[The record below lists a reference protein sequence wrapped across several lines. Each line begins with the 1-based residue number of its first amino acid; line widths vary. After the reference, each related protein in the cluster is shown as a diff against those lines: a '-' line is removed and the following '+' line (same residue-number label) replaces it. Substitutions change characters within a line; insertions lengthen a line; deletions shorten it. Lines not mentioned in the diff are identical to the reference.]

1 MQGTSKRQVN
11 AEELLAELKR
21 VLESSTSAPN
31 VPPPSALTISK
42 SSSVGRESRRSQIDK
57 RSDRPIKANADNSIG
72 QPSDI
77 QKSAKPS
84 SRSWKLTAGGLALAG
99 AATICA
105 NFALM
110 NKTPNLPKREFSVV
124 ATEGLVRPQNEQT
137 LEPSSDS
144 RSLMQDNRQ
153 AGLLQVGNLETRPDV
168 STAPANSS
176 LLPAV
181 GEAEVDA
188 PHPASFGLE
197 STAPAFMPAPPNP
210 AATPGAS
217 QMVRPDG
224 TPIATVPSSPASTD
238 SAPLAETPKS
248 NAMPTAHVSNES
260 ARPSPPKIGST
271 KRPLGKTSLKKP
283 AKSAKVSA
291 KPVAQVERRSTLPA
305 RPKEPE
311 SSPQPA
317 QDTGNPTAVA
327 PVTATTIEQRFA
339 DGMTHAFSYMMHL
352 PGALV
357 PHPADPNADAH

>member
-11 AEELLAELKR
+11 AEEMLAELKR

-57 RSDRPIKANADNSIG
+57 RSDRPLEANADRSIG

-110 NKTPNLPKREFSVV
+110 NKAPNLPKREFSVV

-144 RSLMQDNRQ
+144 RSLMQDSRQ
-153 AGLLQVGNLETRPDV
+153 TGLFQVGNLETRPDV

-181 GEAEVDA
+181 GESEVDA
-188 PHPASFGLE
+188 PHPASLGLE
-197 STAPAFMPAPPNP
+197 STAPAFTP
-210 AATPGAS
+210 ATPGAS

-238 SAPLAETPKS
+238 WAPLAETPKP
-248 NAMPTAHVSNES
+248 NAMLTAHTSNES
-260 ARPSPPKIGST
+260 ARPSQPKSDST

-291 KPVAQVERRSTLPA
+291 KPVAQVERQSTLPA
-305 RPKEPE
+305 RQKEVE

-357 PHPADPNADAH
+357 PRPADPNADAH